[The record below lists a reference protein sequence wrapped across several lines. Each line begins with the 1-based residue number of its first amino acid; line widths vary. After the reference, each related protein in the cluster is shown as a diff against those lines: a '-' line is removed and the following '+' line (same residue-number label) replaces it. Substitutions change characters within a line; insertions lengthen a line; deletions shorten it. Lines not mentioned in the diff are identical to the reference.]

1 LIKNHS
7 QEAGKLEKAYNYYS
21 SEENNDDH
29 EGQNENGVEHE
40 LSDFS
45 SKQSDQIINADEI
58 EGDEENEDNE
68 NVGNEYLDDLDNGDG
83 NIKKSLL
90 RLTDSNQTEINVA
103 YKSMKKENI
112 WKLSNGKYLEEEF
125 RKELEEISAIP
136 CPAVTTLSND
146 TMNYLSKFIDKK
158 SIKEFCGVLN
168 EFDERFGASYD
179 REKHHDIDY
188 IRMALYSFPTPPSTP
203 LQSEYDF
210 TDSEEDPKSELD
222 SDYQPPNP

>member
-112 WKLSNGKYLEEEF
+112 WKLSNGKYLEEELLDLNSKYLND

-146 TMNYLSKFIDKK
+146 TMNYLSKFIDK
-158 SIKEFCGVLN
+158 
-168 EFDERFGASYD
+168 
-179 REKHHDIDY
+179 
-188 IRMALYSFPTPPSTP
+188 
-203 LQSEYDF
+203 
-210 TDSEEDPKSELD
+210 
-222 SDYQPPNP
+222 